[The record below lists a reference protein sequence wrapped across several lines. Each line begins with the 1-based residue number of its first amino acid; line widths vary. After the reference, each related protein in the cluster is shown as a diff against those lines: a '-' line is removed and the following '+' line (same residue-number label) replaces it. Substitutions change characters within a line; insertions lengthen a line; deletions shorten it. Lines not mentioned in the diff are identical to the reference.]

1 VAHAVG
7 QRAGVGHAV
16 VACNVANVP
25 HLDLSVLMCR
35 ATFVIVQVIVPA
47 MVTGR
52 VDDDD
57 HPPQIVVQ
65 LLRKI
70 CLITNEK
77 CLKDTRNGEPSGP
90 SPYLTDFCALLYNP
104 LHLKT

>member
-1 VAHAVG
+1 MG
-7 QRAGVGHAV
+7 QRAGAGHAV
-16 VACNVANVP
+16 VACNVANVS

-35 ATFVIVQVIVPA
+35 ATFVIVQVIVPV

-52 VDDDD
+52 VDHDDHDD
-57 HPPQIVVQ
+57 HPPQISVK

-70 CLITNEK
+70 CLLTNKK
-77 CLKDTRNGEPSGP
+77 CLKDTRNGDPSGP
-90 SPYLTDFCALLYNP
+90 SPYLTDFCVLLYNP